1 MVTSP
6 TEGDG
11 VPWMPECI
19 RKIVDDPGVL
29 RRDWA
34 YIVLEEIVDDTVE
47 LISWA
52 WPLADQNGRLFWP
65 PDDERQPADAS
76 VPRPLLQAQLYTA
89 NKIERSPRAGDT
101 FACPRGGPGW
111 SQAGLVTDLRLLFPA
126 NAFDISADAREAAKL
141 AYEGA
146 LAAVHRGNPKD
157 PLLLAAERERLKT
170 TVPPLEIGPPSVPQ
184 APRSEDLP

>member
-1 MVTSP
+1 MVMSP
-6 TEGDG
+6 TEQQG

-19 RKIVDDPGVL
+19 RKIVGDPAVL

-47 LISWA
+47 LMSWA

-65 PDDERQPADAS
+65 LGDERKIADAS
-76 VPRPLLQAQLYTA
+76 VPRTLLQAQLYTA
-89 NKIERSPRAGDT
+89 NGIERSPRAGDT
-101 FACPRGGPGW
+101 FACPQGGPGW
-111 SQAGLVTDLRLLFPA
+111 AQAGVVTDLRLLFPA

-146 LAAVHRGNPKD
+146 LAAVQRGNPQD
-157 PLLLAAERERLKT
+157 PLLKAAERERLQT
-170 TVPPLEIGPPSVPQ
+170 TVPPLEIAPPSAQQ
-184 APRSEDLP
+184 APPSEDLP